1 MKVLLNTS
9 DLNNP
14 GGVANYYRSLRP
26 HLSKEIDYFVIG
38 TRADGEGRLRT
49 IRRFLKDYL
58 DFFKRLKQG
67 SYDIVH
73 LNPSFAPKAIVREG
87 IFLLMAK
94 AFRKKVIVFI
104 RGWDLNFERLMRE
117 YFSFLFRFVYFKADA
132 FIVLSSDFE
141 TKLIGMGFRKQ
152 IFRESTVV
160 DDRIFGR
167 IEEKSLTE
175 CRKER
180 GPGFH
185 ILYLARI
192 EKSKG
197 VYLTLDTFRTLR
209 ERFPQIMM
217 TIAGDG
223 REAARAREYAT
234 KHRIDGVDF
243 PGYLRNESKYLA
255 FSQADVYFFP
265 TSHGEGMPN
274 SVLEAMAYGLPV
286 VTRPVGGIPDF
297 FEDGKMGFLTESL
310 SCSVFAELIEK
321 LIRDSSLRRE
331 MGNYNRAFVIN
342 HCMAS
347 TIAAR
352 LEDIYRKVLFSTM
365 AG

>member
-1 MKVLLNTS
+1 MKVLLSTS
-9 DLNNP
+9 DLNNR

-26 HLSKEIDYFVIG
+26 YLSEDIHYFIVG
-38 TRADGEGRLRT
+38 ARADREGRLRAV
-49 IRRFLKDYL
+49 RRFLKDYL
-58 DFFKRLKQG
+58 CFSKKIRKG
-67 SYDIVH
+67 AYDIVH
-73 LNPSFAPKAIVREG
+73 LNPSFAPKAILRES

-104 RGWDLNFERLMRE
+104 RGWDLNFERLMRK
-117 YFSFLFRFVYFKADA
+117 YFLFLFRFIYFQADA
-132 FIVLSSDFE
+132 FVVLSSDFE
-141 TKLIGMGFRKQ
+141 VKLIEMGFRKQ

-160 DDRIFGR
+160 DDRVLGR
-167 IEEKSLTE
+167 VDIKSLTA

-197 VYLTLDTFRTLR
+197 VYLALDTFRILR
-209 ERFPQIMM
+209 ERYPKITM

-223 REAARAREYAT
+223 REAVGAREYAT

-243 PGYLRNESKYLA
+243 PGYLRNEAKHLA

-274 SVLEAMAYGLPV
+274 SVLEAMAHGLPV

-297 FEDGKMGFLTESL
+297 FEDGKMGFLTESV

-321 LIRDSSLRRE
+321 LIRDRFLRRE
-331 MGNYNRAFVIN
+331 MGNFNRAFVIN
-342 HCMAS
+342 HFMAS
-347 TIAAR
+347 TVAAR
-352 LEDIYRKVLFSTM
+352 LEDIYRKVLSNTI